1 MPISEV
7 YNCDWRDYTRS
18 LPDKYFDILI
28 ADPNYGINAPK
39 MQMGAGAKCRNGKT
53 STAVRLKGR
62 LNTSSGKLKDRIL
75 NRSEIDW
82 DNKIPPPED
91 FTEMFRI
98 SKHQIIW
105 GGNYFP
111 LPPTRCII
119 VWDKCQPWENFSQ
132 VEIAWTSFDFPA
144 KLYRISN
151 TGGANKE
158 KKIHETQKPIALYDN
173 CYRDFVKKGWK
184 VFDPYLGS
192 GSNRIS
198 ADKFG
203 VDFIGC
209 EIGKMHFTDQEERF
223 EIYKQQLKINF

>member
-1 MPISEV
+1 MPISEA
-7 YNCDWRDYTRS
+7 YNCDWGDFVRS

-28 ADPNYGINAPK
+28 ADPNYGINAPNMK
-39 MQMGAGAKCRNGKT
+39 MGAGAPCRGGKT

-62 LNTSSGKLKDRIL
+62 LNTGSGKLKNRIL

-82 DNKIPPPED
+82 DNTIPPPED
-91 FTEMFRI
+91 FAELFRI

-105 GGNYFP
+105 GMNYFP
-111 LPPTRCII
+111 LPPTRGVIC
-119 VWDKCQPWENFSQ
+119 WDKCQPWDNFSQ
-132 VEIAWTSFDFPA
+132 VELAWTSFDCPA

-151 TGGANKE
+151 TVGANSE

-173 CYRDFVKKGWK
+173 CYRDFVKEGWK

-209 EIGKMHFTDQEERF
+209 EIGKMHFDDQEERF
-223 EIYKQQLKINF
+223 KIYKLQKRMF